1 MGGWSSNRVFRRAV
15 LLTAYGV
22 PAALVSVGLVPASQ
36 AWADT
41 TPPPSPSPVEQAA
54 PASGGVVDFPS
65 AVIRA
70 RATGKRVEVTAE
82 RSESSSTWV
91 NADGSVTTEQFAA
104 PVRFKNDKGEWVS
117 FNTDLVEKADGSL
130 APTSVLE
137 GVVLA
142 GEVKGTDAQPE
153 GSLEGFP
160 VSYG

>member
-1 MGGWSSNRVFRRAV
+1 M
-15 LLTAYGV
+15 
-22 PAALVSVGLVPASQ
+22 
-36 AWADT
+36 
-41 TPPPSPSPVEQAA
+41 
-54 PASGGVVDFPS
+54 
-65 AVIRA
+65 
-70 RATGKRVEVTAE
+70 
-82 RSESSSTWV
+82 

-160 VSYG
+160 VSYE

>member
-22 PAALVSVGLVPASQ
+22 SAALVSAGLVPASQ

-65 AVIRA
+65 AVIQA

-91 NADGSVTTEQFAA
+91 NADGS
-104 PVRFKNDKGEWVS
+104 
-117 FNTDLVEKADGSL
+117 L
-130 APTSVLE
+130 APTSVPE

-142 GEVKGTDAQPE
+142 GEVKGIDAQPE

-160 VSYG
+160 VSYE